1 MTVLF
6 IALPV
11 ALLLGLVFLAA
22 FLWANH
28 SGQFDD
34 LKGPAVRVLHDED
47 DEQ

>member
-11 ALLLGLVFLAA
+11 ALLLGGAFLIA
-22 FLWANH
+22 FLWANR

-34 LKGPAVRVLHDED
+34 LEGPAVRALD
-47 DEQ
+47 DDDAP